1 MTMYPTERYKVLKH
15 LDGTCVL
22 VDRNK
27 GVIAT
32 TKGAYGQDLDAQCRE
47 LNKAAEGV
55 MEYAKSCLDFIEL

>member
-15 LDGTCVL
+15 RGGAYVL
-22 VDRNK
+22 VDLK
-27 GVIAT
+27 GGVIAS

-47 LNKAAEGV
+47 LNKAAEGA